1 MEKLN
6 EIQLLTERQTSE
18 ITGIPLATLRNDRF
32 RRQGLPYVKKSR
44 SIRYRAA
51 DIAAFIQAHTVHP
64 ERRGQ

>member
-32 RRQGLPYVKKSR
+32 RRQGLPYVKKSK

-51 DIAAFIQAHTVHP
+51 DIAEFIESHTIRP
-64 ERRGQ
+64 EKEAA